1 MLCEQAAGLLE
12 RQWPTMPEKHSFF
25 GVATPGDCPSV
36 QAQANVV

>member
-1 MLCEQAAGLLE
+1 MAEL
-12 RQWPTMPEKHSFF
+12 MPEKHSFF